1 MKKRDTF
8 SRRDVFKL
16 GGGLSAA
23 ALVAAAASRG
33 GVASAK
39 SPIGIAPR
47 QASPSAANVSGEIT
61 IWDISTGDSQTIAK
75 NIVAKFNES
84 HPKIKAKIEF
94 FQNDPYKQ
102 KLQVA
107 MGAGNPPDLFFG
119 WGGGILKSYVDAGKV
134 YDITGKVDISK
145 FIPSVMA
152 PVTFDKKIYGI
163 PINNVQPEVFEYNTE
178 IFKDQKLTP
187 PKTWDDLMNAV
198 SALKKNNIIPIALAG
213 QNKWPGMMYNEFLT
227 DRIGGPSVFND
238 IVANKPNAWSNPAV
252 IKASTMVQQLVDAGA
267 FEPGFSS
274 VNADLN
280 QSSALLWSGKAAMQ
294 LMGVWDYGTILSNEP
309 SFITSGKYGTFPFPA
324 VTGGEGDPSNLYG
337 NLSNFYSVSAA
348 SKNKDAAVVFL
359 QDAVLNDYA
368 IDQYIGLGLVPP
380 VIGIESKLKA
390 AKHADFLMMVYT
402 ITKQAKNF
410 QLSWD
415 QDLPPATAQAVLTN
429 VDQLFLKQITPQ
441 QFSDNLNKT
450 IKTS

>member
-1 MKKRDTF
+1 MSKRGTL
-8 SRRDVFKL
+8 SRRDVLKI
-16 GGGLSAA
+16 GGGTAA
-23 ALVAAAASRG
+23 AMAAGGGFLRRAAAQGTTS
-33 GVASAK
+33 S
-39 SPIGIAPR
+39 S
-47 QASPSAANVSGEIT
+47 SSVSGNIT
-61 IWDISTGDSQTIAK
+61 IWDISTGDAQTIVK
-75 NIVAKFNES
+75 NVVSKFNDS
-84 HPKIKAKIEF
+84 HPKIKATVEF

-134 YDITGKVDISK
+134 YDITGKVDITR
-145 FIPSVMA
+145 FIPSVMG
-152 PVTFDKKIYGI
+152 PVTFGGKVYGI

-178 IFKDQKLTP
+178 IFKDHNLTP
-187 PKTWDDLMNAV
+187 PATWDDLMNAV
-198 SALKKNNIIPIALAG
+198 SVLKKNNIIPIALAG

-238 IVANKPNAWSNPAV
+238 IVANKPNSWSNPAV

-267 FEPGFSS
+267 FEPGFSA

-309 SFITSGKYGTFPFPA
+309 SFITSGKYGTFPFPK
-324 VTGGEGDPSNLYG
+324 VVGGEGDPSNLYG
-337 NLSNFYSVSAA
+337 NLSNFYSISNA
-348 SKNKDAAVVFL
+348 SKAKDAALVFL

-368 IDQYIGLGLVPP
+368 IDQYIALGEVPP
-380 VIGIESKLKA
+380 VIGIDAKLKA
-390 AKHADFLMMVYT
+390 AQHSDFLLMVYN

-415 QDLPPATAQAVLTN
+415 QDLPPAAAQAVLTN

-441 QFSDNLNKT
+441 QFSANLDKT
-450 IKTS
+450 ITAS

>member
-1 MKKRDTF
+1 VSKRGTL
-8 SRRDVFKL
+8 SRRDVLKI
-16 GGGLSAA
+16 GGGTAA
-23 ALVAAAASRG
+23 AMAAGGGFLRRAAAQGTTS
-33 GVASAK
+33 S
-39 SPIGIAPR
+39 S
-47 QASPSAANVSGEIT
+47 SSVSGNIT
-61 IWDISTGDSQTIAK
+61 IWDISTGDAQTIVK
-75 NIVAKFNES
+75 NVVSKFNDS
-84 HPKIKAKIEF
+84 HPKIKATVEF

-134 YDITGKVDISK
+134 YDITGKVDITR
-145 FIPSVMA
+145 FIPSVMG
-152 PVTFDKKIYGI
+152 PVTFGGKVYGI

-178 IFKDQKLTP
+178 IFKDHNLTP
-187 PKTWDDLMNAV
+187 PATWDDLMNAV
-198 SALKKNNIIPIALAG
+198 SVLKKNNIIPIALAG

-238 IVANKPNAWSNPAV
+238 IVANKPNSWSNPAV

-267 FEPGFSS
+267 FEPGFSA

-309 SFITSGKYGTFPFPA
+309 SFITSGKYGTFPFPK
-324 VTGGEGDPSNLYG
+324 VVGGEGDPSNLYG
-337 NLSNFYSVSAA
+337 NLSNFYSISNA
-348 SKNKDAAVVFL
+348 SKAKDAALVFL

-368 IDQYIGLGLVPP
+368 IDQYIALGEVPP
-380 VIGIESKLKA
+380 VIGIDAKLKA
-390 AKHADFLMMVYT
+390 AQHSDFLLMVYN

-415 QDLPPATAQAVLTN
+415 QDLPPAAAQAVLTN

-441 QFSDNLNKT
+441 QFSANLDKT
-450 IKTS
+450 ITAS